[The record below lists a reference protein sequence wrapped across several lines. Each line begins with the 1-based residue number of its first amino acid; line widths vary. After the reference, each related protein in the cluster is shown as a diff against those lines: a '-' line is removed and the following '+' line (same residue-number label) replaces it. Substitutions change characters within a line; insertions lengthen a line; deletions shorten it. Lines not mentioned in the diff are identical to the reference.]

1 MKKEIFNVLKKELPY
16 IGILF
21 LFSIAIFKIV
31 FFKDTIVILLRSVLA
46 LFWLFVLP
54 GYCIMLYWNEKLEF
68 IERFIIGIIFS
79 AGATGIFSY
88 YIGLI
93 GLNIKYHTVLLPLV
107 IMVIG
112 MIIVLNKKNSS

>member
-107 IMVIG
+107 IIVIG